1 MSCIEHI
8 GFYDNI
14 ILFPEHKHT
23 SCEIMY
29 LHKGNINLICE
40 GKKYELKDDMLYI
53 IPSGLN
59 HTISIIDSTCYKRT
73 LAFLNPWA
81 YSKKYYSDYIYNIL
95 IGNAINEPII
105 IKDDLECRG
114 YIDIIKK
121 EIVSTDFLSEDII
134 ISVVTQFLAK
144 LFRLAGLTNNHNIR
158 KPNKLVDDIQRY
170 IQENCGSQI
179 FISDIADK
187 YFVSKFYLSH
197 IFKERTGMSPRQFLT
212 FTRLSKAY
220 NLLHEPEFSVSEV
233 AGKCG
238 FTSTSYMIK
247 KFGEQYNIS
256 PNKFRKQ
263 LFSKSKKYVK

>member
-8 GFYDNI
+8 GCYDNI

-40 GKKYELKDDMLYI
+40 GKKYELKDGMLYI

-105 IKDDLECRG
+105 IKDDFECRG
-114 YIDIIKK
+114 YLDIIKK
-121 EIVSTDFLSEDII
+121 EMDSTDILSEDII
-134 ISVVTQFLAK
+134 ISVVTQFLAR
-144 LFRLAGLTNNHNIR
+144 LFRHTALTNSHNIR
-158 KPNKLVDDIQRY
+158 KSNKLVGDIQSY
-170 IQENCGSQI
+170 IQENCGAQI
-179 FISDIADK
+179 SISDIADR

-197 IFKERTGMSPRQFLT
+197 IFKEQTGLSPRQFLT

-220 NLLHEPEFSVSEV
+220 NLLHEPDLSVSEV
-233 AGKCG
+233 AQKCG

-263 LFSKSKKYVK
+263 LFSKSKKYAK

>member
-14 ILFPEHKHT
+14 IRFPEHKHI

-40 GKKYELKDDMLYI
+40 NKKYELKDGMLYI

-59 HTISIIDSTCYKRT
+59 HKISIIDPTCYKRT
-73 LAFLNPWA
+73 LVFLNPWL
-81 YSKKYYSDYIYNIL
+81 YSKEYYSDFIYNIL
-95 IGNAINEPII
+95 IGITINEPII
-105 IKDDLECRG
+105 AKDDFECHE
-114 YIDIIKK
+114 YLNIIKK
-121 EIVSTDFLSEDII
+121 ETESTDLLSEDII
-134 ISVVTQFLAK
+134 ISVVTQLLAK
-144 LFRLAGLTNNHNIR
+144 ILRNTKFLSNNIK
-158 KPNKLVDDIQRY
+158 KPNKLVSDVQRY
-170 IQENCGSQI
+170 LQENYEQQI
-179 FISDIADK
+179 SISDIADK

-197 IFKERTGMSPRQFLT
+197 IFKEQTGMSPRQFLT

-220 NLLHEPEFSVSEV
+220 NLLHDPDFSVSDIAE
-233 AGKCG
+233 KCG

-263 LFSKSKKYVK
+263 LFSNSKKYAK